1 MFFPFNLAYVNY
13 ITNQYCS
20 ATEKSRGTLPLEL
33 GPPDNEQLPL
43 FIT

>member
-13 ITNQYCS
+13 ITNQYYS
-20 ATEKSRGTLPLEL
+20 ATEKSRGMLPLGL
-33 GPPDNEQLPL
+33 GPPDNEPPPL